1 MIDIHMHVIPGVDDG
16 AGSIKESLTM
26 LKSASGQGVTAVIA
40 TPHSFAL
47 YKNGKDVRKKFESLR
62 IAVRNEGIPLQLY
75 YGTEIDCWSDE
86 MTQIIS
92 LLQEGSF
99 PTMNGTEYVLAEF
112 DPHDQ
117 ASDVLYCLNKLQES
131 GYRPIVAHAER
142 YHFMNRDLA
151 EKMYDN
157 GFLIQCN
164 VYSFAA
170 EKNAQVRERANML
183 LQNRLV
189 SFTGS
194 DGHRM
199 NHRPPLCSE
208 GIEYLYNAYDKDY
221 IDSIL
226 EVNARKMLRIDGFFK
241 NEGTQLQ
248 C

>member
-1 MIDIHMHVIPGVDDG
+1 M
-16 AGSIKESLTM
+16 A
-26 LKSASGQGVTAVIA
+26 
-40 TPHSFAL
+40 
-47 YKNGKDVRKKFESLR
+47 N
-62 IAVRNEGIPLQLY
+62 
-75 YGTEIDCWSDE
+75 
-86 MTQIIS
+86 
-92 LLQEGSF
+92 
-99 PTMNGTEYVLAEF
+99 
-112 DPHDQ
+112 
-117 ASDVLYCLNKLQES
+117 
-131 GYRPIVAHAER
+131 
-142 YHFMNRDLA
+142 MNRDLA
-151 EKMYDN
+151 EKIHDN

-199 NHRPPLCSE
+199 NHRPPLYSE
-208 GIEYLYNAYDKDY
+208 GIKCLYKTYDKDY